1 MKDAP
6 AKAHNET
13 GYVAFLRG
21 INLGGHKQINMGE
34 LKGMFESMGFQN
46 VRTLINS
53 GNVVFEALE
62 QARSNLVKKIEQE
75 LKKSFGHEVA
85 VILRTIREIQE
96 LVDSDP
102 FKKVKVTPETRLY
115 VTFLAEKPNSNMKIP
130 YESPEKDF
138 KIISVQGDAVFS
150 VVTLNPKR
158 GTTEAMGHLE
168 KGFGKKI
175 TTRNWNTVVKIL
187 KK

>member
-21 INLGGHKQINMGE
+21 E
-34 LKGMFESMGFQN
+34 LKVTFESMGFQN
-46 VRTLINS
+46 VRTFINS
-53 GNVVFEALE
+53 GNVVFEARE
-62 QARSNLVKKIEQE
+62 QARSNLVKRIEQE
-75 LKKSFGHEVA
+75 LKKSFGHDVA

-102 FKKVKVTPETRLY
+102 FKRVKVTPQTRLY

-138 KIISVQGDAVFS
+138 KILSVQGDAVLS
-150 VVTLNPKR
+150 VVTLTAKR

-168 KGFGKKI
+168 KGFGKKV
-175 TTRNWNTVVKIL
+175 TTRNWNTIVKIQ